1 MIYLNSNIRSF
12 MEGVPGYPRHI
23 LSFLIAILFSTAG
36 VQAQQTGDQEISA
49 TINVTGRVVAELSMQ
64 SILIE
69 SVYNPSFQQVNIDLT
84 QVVVD
89 PVTDQAGSVGGA
101 GMLVAKGEPNRAFQ
115 VTIPQTVT
123 LVHSDTGT
131 TLNIGVVVSHS
142 SIIDQSSSDYVRE
155 AVSGFRLNAD
165 GEYYFWMGGEIDV
178 ADVEEGEYEGNF
190 LLEVEYV

>member
-1 MIYLNSNIRSF
+1 MMQLNSYTAIVKKGMTMIIPSA
-12 MEGVPGYPRHI
+12 
-23 LSFLIAILFSTAG
+23 LSFGILFTLLSADIR
-36 VQAQQTGDQEISA
+36 AQQHGEEEISA
-49 TINVTGRVVAELSMQ
+49 TINVNGRVVAELSMQ

-69 SVYNPSFQQVNIDLT
+69 SVYNPSFQQVDIDLT

-115 VTIPQTVT
+115 VTVPQTVT

-131 TLNIGVVVSHS
+131 TLNVSVVVSHNGLL
-142 SIIDQSSSDYVRE
+142 DQSSSDYIRE
-155 AVSGFRLNAD
+155 TVSGFRLNAD
-165 GEYYFWMGGEIDV
+165 GEYYFWLGGEIDV